1 MTLVVHLIDTVI
13 SYHSSRLLVCFYS
26 AHRRDV
32 SIRDLWGRRAFYN
45 YACARTAELA
55 LLQLAFTTLL
65 LSFFLYLQSQCKA
78 IQELCVRTCPVWP
91 SRCLISYGNA
101 GKNQNVDCMHVNA
114 MTRFSLVLYILYTQW
129 NI

>member
-1 MTLVVHLIDTVI
+1 MYLYVTCGGEGL
-13 SYHSSRLLVCFYS
+13 F
-26 AHRRDV
+26 
-32 SIRDLWGRRAFYN
+32 N
-45 YACARTAELA
+45 YARARTAELA
-55 LLQLAFTTLL
+55 RLQLAFTTLL

-101 GKNQNVDCMHVNA
+101 GKNQNVDCMHVNHNYA

-129 NI
+129 DSIFRKKLTDFTNHP